1 MEEKMNKEEFLRQL
15 EQLLSAISEEE
26 RADAVAF
33 YRSYFEDAG
42 EGTEQEVLAKLE
54 SPQKAAESILKDFGI
69 DPEKKGADDG
79 KYYNTFANR
88 DEEYYRNINDAVS
101 GMTKRRTKER
111 SAGMVALVVTAA
123 VITSPIWLTLLLLL
137 ISLALAAAAMA
148 VGIALASVA
157 VMASLLITGV
167 VLIGAGISLIFGA
180 DPAVG
185 IGLIGGGCLV
195 LAIGI
200 LALLLVVVV
209 CGSFLPWAVRG
220 IYHLCK
226 KPFEKRKER
235 VGA

>member
-1 MEEKMNKEEFLRQL
+1 MQSRFTEAILKMRG
-15 EQLLSAISEEE
+15 
-26 RADAVAF
+26 R
-33 YRSYFEDAG
+33 RH
-42 EGTEQEVLAKLE
+42 EQEILAKLE

-69 DPEKKGADDG
+69 DPEKKGAADG

-88 DEEYYRNINDAVS
+88 DEEYYRNINEAVG
-101 GMTKRRTKER
+101 GMAKSRTKER
-111 SAGMVALVVTAA
+111 SAGMAALIAAAA
-123 VITSPIWLTLLLLL
+123 VLTSPIWLTLLLLL

-167 VLIGAGISLIFGA
+167 VLIGAGISLIIGA

-185 IGLIGGGCLV
+185 VGLIGGGCLV

-226 KPFEKRKER
+226 RPFERRKER

>member
-1 MEEKMNKEEFLRQL
+1 M
-15 EQLLSAISEEE
+15 
-26 RADAVAF
+26 
-33 YRSYFEDAG
+33 
-42 EGTEQEVLAKLE
+42 LAKLE

-123 VITSPIWLTLLLLL
+123 VITSPNYWLTLLLLL

-185 IGLIGGGCLV
+185 IGLIWRRLSGPCNRNTGAASGGCRVRELFAV
-195 LAIGI
+195 
-200 LALLLVVVV
+200 
-209 CGSFLPWAVRG
+209 GSQRNLPSLQKAV
-220 IYHLCK
+220 
-226 KPFEKRKER
+226 
-235 VGA
+235 